1 MSAANDCGCNCENPT
16 VTLVPGSPGSDGA
29 PGQSAFTTTTA
40 IFTVPNPTATEII
53 LVENT
58 DWLTVGMI
66 IQVGTYG
73 YFEVLAYT
81 DTTITAEYL
90 NIVQN
95 TFGGSNVPVGTRVV
109 VSGPPLEITP
119 PLPINDSSAGTDTG
133 IIETGVGVS
142 TLVFYV
148 EATSLANGDV
158 LTNYLPGYKFQLLS
172 FDARC
177 ATPVTTGA
185 KAATLNLEIASTD
198 VTGGVISLA
207 GTYAQG
213 AAQAGTAITANNN
226 GSSSAVISIEA
237 SGVTAF
243 MEGAFWLIIRIKNMD
258 VADAFTVTAQRIN
271 AFVAAF

>member
-1 MSAANDCGCNCENPT
+1 MSSASCPDCSCANPA
-16 VTLVPGSPGSDGA
+16 VVAIPGVEGSSGQD
-29 PGQSAFTTTTA
+29 GQSAFTTTTA

-142 TLVFYV
+142 TLVFYI
-148 EATSLANGDV
+148 EAASLANGDV
-158 LTNYLPGYKFQLLS
+158 LTNYLPGYKFQILS

-185 KAATLNLEIASTD
+185 KAATLNLEITATD

-213 AAQAGTAITANNN
+213 AAQAGTPITSNFSGA
-226 GSSSAVISIEA
+226 SSSVISIEA
-237 SGVTAF
+237 SGVTTF